1 VSERHLV
8 RQFEIIDQL
17 PCDEVLHWP
26 EARRRNA
33 NEGERVQRPDR
44 GLAPGARSTHFQ
56 SFIVSWQRE
65 I

>member
-1 VSERHLV
+1 
-8 RQFEIIDQL
+8 
-17 PCDEVLHWP
+17 
-26 EARRRNA
+26 
-33 NEGERVQRPDR
+33 VQRPDR